1 MPVKLRHFIDN
12 GFPLRYSRDMR
23 LSGRKPSSFTRRWT
37 QRPRVVLLGLIGVN
51 VVAFVAQLFLEAY
64 QPGFVREYL
73 GLSDRGVRAA
83 YGWQFFTAMFLHDG
97 PWHLLGNMLIL
108 YLLGR
113 DVESIIGQRQ
123 FLFLYLA
130 GAAAGELGHLFL
142 MPATSVLF
150 AASGGVAAVLV
161 AYATILPELELTSMI
176 FFLLPVRLKAKHLG
190 WGAFAIAIL
199 GVVLDRAGAVT
210 HQRLSGRLRG
220 RMVLRSSP
228 GFRPPFHSAAR
239 ASTTPRGGGTLSSH
253 EPRSIHLRRSR
264 SDPRQDFPRRHAKPY
279 LERAANSRPGPG
291 KNRGENADALT
302 AARFVSLGRCLRTAF
317 NSAFCRA
324 DDRRTSL
331 DPAESRGHAVSG
343 AGREHTRAHG

>member
-1 MPVKLRHFIDN
+1 VDTIVAPKAEFIDN
-12 GFPLRYSRDMR
+12 GFPVRYSRDMR

-37 QRPRVVLLGLIGVN
+37 QRPRVILLGLLGVN
-51 VVAFVAQLFLEAY
+51 VVAFVAQLFLDAY

-73 GLSDRGVRAA
+73 GLSDRGVHAA
-83 YGWQFFTAMFLHDG
+83 YGWQFLTAIFLHDG

-176 FFLLPVRLKAKHLG
+176 LLLLPVRVKAKYLAY
-190 WGAFAIAIL
+190 GAFAIAIWGVTL
-199 GVVLDRAGAVT
+199 GRSGAVAYSAYLGGIVAGWFYA
-210 HQRLSGRLRG
+210 HLLGFGRASILQRALRQRRVEAERYRAMTPDQFISKEVDPILDKISREG
-220 RMVLRSSP
+220 LQSLTWTERRTL
-228 GFRPPFHSAAR
+228 AR
-239 ASTTPRGGGTLSSH
+239 AQ
-253 EPRSIHLRRSR
+253 EKI
-264 SDPRQDFPRRHAKPY
+264 A
-279 LERAANSRPGPG
+279 ERAQ
-291 KNRGENADALT
+291 
-302 AARFVSLGRCLRTAF
+302 
-317 NSAFCRA
+317 
-324 DDRRTSL
+324 
-331 DPAESRGHAVSG
+331 
-343 AGREHTRAHG
+343 AG